1 MDNNTENKLERV
13 YGVLGVKAIMA
24 NWNADFTGY
33 PKSLGDGT
41 VYGSDKA
48 YKYPMKV
55 MWNADPT
62 KKVMYIKSYKVLKKG
77 EDKLLQPRSLKERYE
92 EKYGIEDLKKE
103 TDSVA
108 VMKNLF
114 EAIDVKNFGATF
126 AESGN
131 NLSITGAVQITQ
143 GLNKYDGHD
152 ADYQQILSPFRDGSE
167 KIPKK
172 GEEAKEA
179 MQSTLGSK
187 IFSNEAH
194 YFYSF
199 SVNPSAYDNFIE
211 LGVTDGY
218 TRDDYNEFKKTAL
231 IAASA
236 YDTNAKSGCENE
248 FGLFVETDGALFL
261 SDLAQYVTFSKVTLG
276 KDVIN
281 LVELAKLLND
291 CTDRIKSVELY
302 YNPYT
307 TVLEGDIADAR
318 YINIFTRKDV

>member
-1 MDNNTENKLERV
+1 MSNNKENNLQRV

-55 MWNADPT
+55 MWNADPA
-62 KKVMYIKSYKVLKKG
+62 KKVMYIKSYKVLQKG
-77 EDKLLQPRSLKERYE
+77 NDKLLQPRSLKERYE
-92 EKYGIEDLKKE
+92 ETYGIEDLKKE
-103 TDSVA
+103 TDNLA
-108 VMKNLF
+108 VLKNLF
-114 EAIDVKNFGATF
+114 EAIDIKNFGATF

-131 NLSITGAVQITQ
+131 NVSITGAVQITQ
-143 GLNKYDGHD
+143 GLNKYDDHN

-167 KIPKK
+167 KPLKK

-179 MQSTLGSK
+179 MQSTLGNK

-199 SVNPSAYDNFIE
+199 SVNPSAYDNFVK

-218 TRDDYNEFKKTAL
+218 TMEDYEEFKKTAL

-248 FGLFVETDGALFL
+248 FGLFVETDKNLFL
-261 SDLAQYVTFSKVTLG
+261 SDLAQYVTFSKAQGG
-276 KDVIN
+276 KDIIN

-291 CTDRIKSVELY
+291 CTDRIKSIEIY

-307 TVLEGDIADAR
+307 TVLEGDIANAR

>member
-1 MDNNTENKLERV
+1 MINNIENKLERV
-13 YGVLGVKAIMA
+13 YGILGVKAIMA

-55 MWNADPT
+55 MWDADPD
-62 KKVMYIKSYKVLKKG
+62 KKVMYIKSYKILEKG
-77 EDKLLQPRSLKERYE
+77 NDKMLQPKTLKERYE
-92 EKYGIEDLKKE
+92 EQYGIEDLKKE
-103 TDSVA
+103 TDNLA
-108 VMKNLF
+108 VLKNLF

-143 GLNKYDGHD
+143 GLNKYEGHN

-167 KIPKK
+167 KPLKK

-179 MQSTLGSK
+179 MQSTLGNK

-199 SVNPSAYDNFIE
+199 SVNPSVYNNFIK
-211 LGVTDGY
+211 LGATDGY
-218 TRDDYNEFKKTAL
+218 TREDYEEFKKTAL

-248 FGLFVETDGALFL
+248 FGLFVETDKDLFL
-261 SDLAQYVTFSKVTLG
+261 SDLAQYVTFSKVDGG
-276 KDVIN
+276 KDIIN
-281 LVELAKLLND
+281 LVELANLLND
-291 CTDRIKSVELY
+291 CTDRIKSIEIY

-307 TVLEGDIADAR
+307 TVLEGDIAKAR

>member
-1 MDNNTENKLERV
+1 MSNNIKNKLERV
-13 YGVLGVKAIMA
+13 YGVLGIKSTMA

-55 MWNADPT
+55 MWDSDPI
-62 KKVMYIKSYKVLKKG
+62 KRVMYIKSYKVLEKG
-77 EDKLLQPRSLKERYE
+77 NDKLLQPRSLKERYE
-92 EKYGIEDLKKE
+92 EIYGIEDLKKE
-103 TDSVA
+103 NDNITVL
-108 VMKNLF
+108 KNLF
-114 EAIDVKNFGATF
+114 QAIDVKNFGATF

-131 NLSITGAVQITQ
+131 NLSIIGAVQITQ
-143 GLNKYDGHD
+143 GLNKYDGHV
-152 ADYQQILSPFRDGSE
+152 ADYEQILSPFRDGSE
-167 KIPKK
+167 KPLKK
-172 GEEAKEA
+172 GEEAKEV
-179 MQSTLGSK
+179 MQSTLGNK

-199 SVNPSAYDNFIE
+199 SINPSVYDKFVK

-218 TRDDYNEFKKTAL
+218 TREDYEEFKKTAL

-248 FGLFVETDGALFL
+248 FGLFVETDGDLFL
-261 SDLAQYVTFSKVTLG
+261 SDLAQYVTFSKSQEG
-276 KDVIN
+276 KEVIN
-281 LVELAKLLND
+281 LVELSKLLND
-291 CTDRIKSVELY
+291 CMDRIQSVEIY

-307 TVLEGDIADAR
+307 TVLEGDIAKAR